1 MYKFNDF
8 GAVAAISFG
17 FLLAGAVPIF
27 AASSRALPGLFVIF
41 FPTFLAAFAVAL
53 PKCSKKSPNPSLFI
67 V

>member
-1 MYKFNDF
+1 MTS

-17 FLLAGAVPIF
+17 FLLAAAVPIF
-27 AASSRALPGLFVIF
+27 AAISNARAGLFNIF

-53 PKCSKKSPNPSLFI
+53 LKCLKKSPNPSPFI